1 VTAMSHGR
9 LRVGII
15 GAGVMGLTVGRKL
28 IELGRR
34 VMVFDV
40 VSAAGDKARQAGA
53 QVAAL
58 CPIVLVSL
66 PGPA

>member
-1 VTAMSHGR
+1 MDP
-9 LRVGII
+9 VGII

-28 IELGRR
+28 IESGRR
-34 VMVFDV
+34 VMVLDV

-53 QVAAL
+53 QVAASPAEVAAL
-58 CPIVLVSL
+58 CPIVLVFL